1 MKKRAIKI
9 VVSVFVVGVLLC
21 GVALGAILLNIH
33 QSVQANCRV
42 AQQAH
47 PHPGDDVA
55 ALIDFMNSTSHSLWD
70 RNHRAIW
77 TLGRLRDPKALPAL
91 ESVYTGEKCEHNKTL
106 CQGELEKAIKLCGGT
121 PNPPGKIK
129 H

>member
-55 ALIDFMNSTSHSLWD
+55 ALIDFMNSTSHC
-70 RNHRAIW
+70 AIW